1 MPNSFSPASSLILF
15 LPPHNK
21 KPLSPLSECFENH
34 SEVMNNEKFSLKKRI
49 KSFSY
54 AFAGLKVLFREE
66 HNSWIHAVAAV
77 LAVAMGFL
85 FRISPM
91 EWIAV
96 VIVIGMVLSAE
107 ILNSSLERTAD
118 FVKAE
123 RDDRKRDIKDLGA
136 AAVLV
141 CAIAAALVGTIIFL
155 PKIVAVLR

>member
-1 MPNSFSPASSLILF
+1 
-15 LPPHNK
+15 
-21 KPLSPLSECFENH
+21 
-34 SEVMNNEKFSLKKRI
+34 MNNEKFSLKKRI

-77 LAVAMGFL
+77 LAVVMGFL

-141 CAIAAALVGTIIFL
+141 CAIAAAVVGIIIFL
-155 PKIVAVLR
+155 PKIVAMLR

>member
-1 MPNSFSPASSLILF
+1 MRVISMFQ
-15 LPPHNK
+15 
-21 KPLSPLSECFENH
+21 
-34 SEVMNNEKFSLKKRI
+34 VMKDEKFSIKKRI

-66 HNSWIHAVAAV
+66 HNAWIHAVAAV
-77 LAVAMGFL
+77 MAIVAGFL
-85 FRISPM
+85 FRISYM
-91 EWIAV
+91 EWVAV
-96 VIVIGMVLSAE
+96 LIVIGMVISAE

-141 CAIAAALVGTIIFL
+141 CAIVAALVGIIIFL
-155 PKIVAVLR
+155 PKILTLFY

>member
-1 MPNSFSPASSLILF
+1 M
-15 LPPHNK
+15 K
-21 KPLSPLSECFENH
+21 
-34 SEVMNNEKFSLKKRI
+34 NEKFSIKKRI

-96 VIVIGMVLSAE
+96 VIVIGMVFAAE
-107 ILNSSLERTAD
+107 IINSSIERTAD

-141 CAIAAALVGTIIFL
+141 CAIAAAVVGIIIFI
-155 PKIVAVLR
+155 PKIIALCY

>member
-1 MPNSFSPASSLILF
+1 MRVISMFQ
-15 LPPHNK
+15 
-21 KPLSPLSECFENH
+21 
-34 SEVMNNEKFSLKKRI
+34 VMKDEKFSIKKRI

-77 LAVAMGFL
+77 MAIVAGFL
-85 FRISPM
+85 FRISYM

-96 VIVIGMVLSAE
+96 LIVIGMVISAE

-141 CAIAAALVGTIIFL
+141 CAIVAVLVGLIIFL
-155 PKIVAVLR
+155 PKILALF

>member
-1 MPNSFSPASSLILF
+1 M
-15 LPPHNK
+15 K
-21 KPLSPLSECFENH
+21 
-34 SEVMNNEKFSLKKRI
+34 NEKFSIKKRI

-66 HNSWIHAVAAV
+66 HNSWIHAVAAA

-91 EWIAV
+91 EWVAV
-96 VIVIGMVLSAE
+96 VIVIGMVFAAE
-107 ILNSSLERTAD
+107 IINSSIERTAD

-141 CAIAAALVGTIIFL
+141 CAIAAAVVGIIIFI
-155 PKIVAVLR
+155 PKIIALCC

>member
-1 MPNSFSPASSLILF
+1 MRVISMLQ
-15 LPPHNK
+15 
-21 KPLSPLSECFENH
+21 
-34 SEVMNNEKFSLKKRI
+34 VMKDEKFSIKKRI

-77 LAVAMGFL
+77 MAIVAGFL
-85 FRISPM
+85 FRISYM

-96 VIVIGMVLSAE
+96 LIVIGMVISAE

-118 FVKAE
+118 FVKVE

-141 CAIAAALVGTIIFL
+141 CAIVAVLVGLIIFL
-155 PKIVAVLR
+155 PKILALFY

>member
-1 MPNSFSPASSLILF
+1 
-15 LPPHNK
+15 
-21 KPLSPLSECFENH
+21 
-34 SEVMNNEKFSLKKRI
+34 MNNEKFSVRKRI

-54 AFAGLKVLFREE
+54 AFAGLRVLFREE
-66 HNSWIHAVAAV
+66 HNSRIHAVAAV

-96 VIVIGMVLSAE
+96 VIVIGMVFAAE
-107 ILNSSLERTAD
+107 IINSSIERTAD

-141 CAIAAALVGTIIFL
+141 CAIAAAVVGIIIFL
-155 PKIVAVLR
+155 PKIIALCC

>member
-1 MPNSFSPASSLILF
+1 
-15 LPPHNK
+15 
-21 KPLSPLSECFENH
+21 
-34 SEVMNNEKFSLKKRI
+34 MNNEKFSFRKRI

-54 AFAGLKVLFREE
+54 AFAGLRVLFREE
-66 HNSWIHAVAAV
+66 HNARIHAVAAV

-96 VIVIGMVLSAE
+96 VIVIGMVFAAE
-107 ILNSSLERTAD
+107 IINSSIERTAD

-141 CAIAAALVGTIIFL
+141 CAIAAAVVGIIIFL
-155 PKIVAVLR
+155 PKIIALCC

>member
-1 MPNSFSPASSLILF
+1 
-15 LPPHNK
+15 
-21 KPLSPLSECFENH
+21 
-34 SEVMNNEKFSLKKRI
+34 MNNEKFSVRKRI

-54 AFAGLKVLFREE
+54 AFAGLRVLFREE
-66 HNSWIHAVAAV
+66 HNARIHAVAAV
-77 LAVAMGFL
+77 LAVAVGFL

-96 VIVIGMVLSAE
+96 VIVIGMVFAAE
-107 ILNSSLERTAD
+107 IINSSIERTAD

-141 CAIAAALVGTIIFL
+141 CAIAAAVVGIIIFL
-155 PKIVAVLR
+155 PKIIALCC

>member
-1 MPNSFSPASSLILF
+1 
-15 LPPHNK
+15 
-21 KPLSPLSECFENH
+21 
-34 SEVMNNEKFSLKKRI
+34 MNNEKFSIKKRI

-54 AFAGLKVLFREE
+54 AFAGLRVLFREE
-66 HNSWIHAVAAV
+66 HNARIHAVAAV

-96 VIVIGMVLSAE
+96 VIVIGMVFAAE
-107 ILNSSLERTAD
+107 IINSSIERTAD

-141 CAIAAALVGTIIFL
+141 CAIAAAVVGIIIFL
-155 PKIVAVLR
+155 PKISALCC

>member
-1 MPNSFSPASSLILF
+1 MM
-15 LPPHNK
+15 K
-21 KPLSPLSECFENH
+21 
-34 SEVMNNEKFSLKKRI
+34 NEKFSIKKRI

-96 VIVIGMVLSAE
+96 VIVIGMVFAAE
-107 ILNSSLERTAD
+107 IINSSIERTAD

-141 CAIAAALVGTIIFL
+141 CAIAAAVVGIIIFI
-155 PKIVAVLR
+155 PKIIALCC

>member
-1 MPNSFSPASSLILF
+1 M
-15 LPPHNK
+15 K
-21 KPLSPLSECFENH
+21 
-34 SEVMNNEKFSLKKRI
+34 NEKFSIKKRI

-96 VIVIGMVLSAE
+96 VIVIGMVFAAE
-107 ILNSSLERTAD
+107 IINSSIERTAD

-141 CAIAAALVGTIIFL
+141 CAIAAAVVGIIIFI
-155 PKIVAVLR
+155 PKIVALCC

>member
-1 MPNSFSPASSLILF
+1 
-15 LPPHNK
+15 
-21 KPLSPLSECFENH
+21 
-34 SEVMNNEKFSLKKRI
+34 MNNEKFSIRKRI

-54 AFAGLKVLFREE
+54 AFAGLRVLFREE

-77 LAVAMGFL
+77 LAIAMGFL
-85 FRISPM
+85 FRISPT

-96 VIVIGMVLSAE
+96 VIVIGMVFAAE
-107 ILNSSLERTAD
+107 IINSSIERCAD

-141 CAIAAALVGTIIFL
+141 SAIAAAVVGIIIFL
-155 PKIVAVLR
+155 PKIIALFQ